1 MKYASVS
8 HVKYFCVLETKLN
21 IFKGILHLHVC
32 LIAFYYAANFFRISQ
47 VQYDEWGAEKDVKIE
62 KGEDGERKRNEARI
76 STTKSGFFTRR

>member
-1 MKYASVS
+1 
-8 HVKYFCVLETKLN
+8 
-21 IFKGILHLHVC
+21 